1 MKSIDGIRR
10 RLENLFSGISKDLP
24 KTGSLPTEVLGLPE
38 TDRPRG
44 WSWEIDNSG
53 RYTWCSP
60 EVEKAIGLAPDA
72 LLGKEFF
79 SSGFNAETTAEL
91 KQLIDS
97 GQPIQHLLL
106 DFVNPQGEQCTILL
120 DSHQVMDKQGSLKG
134 YRGISQIVDAERS
147 QKTRMA
153 ITLPT
158 PSDAINAISVPE
170 LAASWGQILGYED
183 DRGNLRQIDDSDQ
196 PVSLIAVHTQNRLV
210 IPLRVQ
216 EEIIGVIELEGK
228 DADDPWTDEDRILA
242 EAVAHEFAITL
253 QDARSHQLTSQ
264 ALEEMREA
272 DRLKSQFLANMSHE
286 LRTPLNSIIGF
297 SRVILKGI
305 DGPVTDNQEQDLSAI
320 YNAGQHLLGLINDIL
335 DLSKIEAGK
344 MELTFSEVNLP
355 EIIRGVMS
363 TAVGLVKDKPI
374 ELVIDLPDDL
384 PSIQADNIRLRQIL
398 LNLVSNA
405 TKFTEDGHIGISVRL
420 IERGSQPEVVI
431 AVFDTGHGISPEDH
445 EKIFEPFSQVDA
457 SPTRKTGGTGLGL
470 SICRHLVELHKGVL
484 WVESLPGE
492 GSTFAFTIPYE
503 VKEQEQ
509 EELAPLILCVD
520 RDSDVSYRYRR
531 ILEDAGYRFHV
542 VTKPSHTFE
551 IAKTISPDVILLD
564 LLHPDPDAW
573 QIISEILGDEA
584 LYATPILLTE
594 YDEGQG
600 KGVTLDITRF
610 HPKPVRENSLRHIL
624 QALNCSQKSTFLLAE
639 ENPDESDR
647 IRAAIEGGRL
657 GTVLIADSLKDA
669 SRLLDRSSPEIIIL
683 SLTYPGISEYV
694 DDFFLQKTDAETP
707 VIGLLPDTLTS
718 SDLEKLINL
727 SKALEEV
734 AVKSSDDHYKN
745 VASIIKRIAPRGS
758 TR

>member
-1 MKSIDGIRR
+1 MNSIEGIRQ
-10 RLENLFSGISKDLP
+10 RLENLFSGITKDIP
-24 KTGSLPTEVLGLPE
+24 KTGTLSSEVLGLPE

-44 WSWEIDNSG
+44 WSWEIDSAG

-60 EVEKAIGLAPDA
+60 EVEKAIGLAPDD
-72 LLGKEFF
+72 LIGKEIF
-79 SSGFNAETTAEL
+79 SSGFNAKVAAEL

-106 DFVNPQGEQCTILL
+106 DFENPQGEQCTILL
-120 DSHQVMDKQGSLKG
+120 DSQMLMDKQGLLKG
-134 YRGISQIVDAERS
+134 YRGISQIVDAERP
-147 QKTRMA
+147 QKSRMA
-153 ITLPT
+153 VTLPT
-158 PSDAINAISVPE
+158 PPDAIDAISVPE

-183 DRGNLRQIDDSDQ
+183 DRGNLRPIDDIDQ
-196 PVSLIAVHTQNRLV
+196 PVQLIAVHTHDRLV

-216 EEIIGVIELEGK
+216 DEIIGVIELDGK

-253 QDARSHQLTSQ
+253 QDARSHQMTSQ

-305 DGPVTDNQEQDLSAI
+305 DGPVTENQEQDLSAI

-344 MELTFSEVNLP
+344 MELTFSEVDLP
-355 EIIRGVMS
+355 EIIHGVMS

-374 ELVIDLPDDL
+374 ELVLDLPDDL

-405 TKFTEDGHIGISVRL
+405 TKFTEEGHIGISVRL
-420 IERGSQPEVVI
+420 IVRGSQPEVVI

-470 SICRHLVELHKGVL
+470 SICKHLVELHRGVL

-503 VKEQEQ
+503 VNEQEK
-509 EELAPLILCVD
+509 EELAPLILYVD
-520 RDSDVSYRYRR
+520 RDSDVAYRYRR

-551 IAKTISPDVILLD
+551 LAKTIMPDAILLD
-564 LLHPDPDAW
+564 LLHPDPDVW
-573 QIISEILGDEA
+573 QIMTEILGDEA
-584 LYATPILLTE
+584 LDATPILLTE

-600 KGVTLDITRF
+600 KGVILDITRF
-610 HPKPVRENSLRHIL
+610 LTKPVRENSLRHIL
-624 QALNCSQKSTFLLAE
+624 QALNCNQKSTFLLVE
-639 ENPDESDR
+639 EQPDESDR

-657 GTVLIADSLKDA
+657 GTVLIADSLEYA
-669 SRLLDRSSPEIIIL
+669 SQLIDRSSPEIIIL
-683 SLTYPGISEYV
+683 SLTYPGLSDYD
-694 DDFFLQKTDAETP
+694 DDFFMQKIDAETP
-707 VIGLLPDTLTS
+707 IIGILPDTLTS
-718 SDLEKLINL
+718 SDLKKLINL
-727 SKALEEV
+727 TETLAEV
-734 AVKSSDDHYKN
+734 AIRPSEDHHKN
-745 VASIIKRIAPRGS
+745 VAAIIKRITPQG
-758 TR
+758 

>member
-1 MKSIDGIRR
+1 MNSIEGIRR

-24 KTGSLPTEVLGLPE
+24 KTGTLSTDVLGLPE

-44 WSWEIDNSG
+44 WSWEIDSAG

-60 EVEKAIGLAPDA
+60 EVEKAIGLAPDD
-72 LLGKEFF
+72 LIGKEIY
-79 SSGFNAETTAEL
+79 SSGFNAEAAAEL
-91 KQLIDS
+91 NKLIDS
-97 GQPIQHLLL
+97 GQPIQHLFM
-106 DFVNPQGEQCTILL
+106 DFENPQGEHCTILL
-120 DSHQVMDKQGSLKG
+120 DSHLLTDKQGNPKG

-147 QKTRMA
+147 QKSRMA
-153 ITLPT
+153 VTLPI
-158 PSDAINAISVPE
+158 PPDSIDAISVPE
-170 LAASWGQILGYED
+170 LAASWGQVLGYED
-183 DRGNLRQIDDSDQ
+183 DRGNLRPIDDLDQ
-196 PVSLIAVHTQNRLV
+196 PIQLIAVHTQDRLV
-210 IPLRVQ
+210 VPLRVQ
-216 EEIIGVIELEGK
+216 DEIIGVIELDGK
-228 DADDPWTDEDRILA
+228 GGDDPWTDEDRVLA

-305 DGPVTDNQEQDLSAI
+305 DGPVTENQEQDLSAI

-344 MELTFSEVNLP
+344 MELTFSEVDLP

-374 ELVIDLPDDL
+374 ELVLDLPDAL

-405 TKFTEDGHIGISVRL
+405 TKFTDEGHIGISVRL
-420 IERGSQPEVVI
+420 IERGGQPEVVI

-445 EKIFEPFSQVDA
+445 EKIFEPFSQVDS

-470 SICRHLVELHKGVL
+470 SICKHLVELHRGVL
-484 WVESLPGE
+484 WVESVPGE

-503 VKEQEQ
+503 VNEQEK

-520 RDSDVSYRYRR
+520 QDSDVAYRYRR

-551 IAKTISPDVILLD
+551 LAKTMMPDAILLD
-564 LLHPDPDAW
+564 LLYPGPDVW
-573 QIISEILGDEA
+573 QIMTEILGDET
-584 LYATPILLTE
+584 LDATPILLTE
-594 YDEGQG
+594 YDEGHG
-600 KGVTLDITRF
+600 KGVILNITHF
-610 HPKPVRENSLRHIL
+610 LTKPVRDNSLRHIL
-624 QALNCSQKSTFLLAE
+624 QALNCDQKSTFLLVE
-639 ENPDESDR
+639 EQPDESDR

-657 GTVLIADSLKDA
+657 GTVLIADSLEDA
-669 SRLLDRSSPEIIIL
+669 SQLLDRSSPEIIIL
-683 SLTYPGISEYV
+683 SLTYPGLSDY
-694 DDFFLQKTDAETP
+694 DDYFFLQKIDAETP
-707 VIGLLPDTLTS
+707 ILGILPDTLTS
-718 SDLEKLINL
+718 NDLKKLINL
-727 SKALEEV
+727 SETLEKV
-734 AVKSSDDHYKN
+734 ATRPSEDHYKN
-745 VASIIKRIAPRGS
+745 VAAIIKRIAPRG
-758 TR
+758 

>member
-1 MKSIDGIRR
+1 MNSIEGIRR
-10 RLENLFSGISKDLP
+10 RLENLFSGISKDIP
-24 KTGSLPTEVLGLPE
+24 KTGTLSTEVLGSPE

-44 WSWEIDNSG
+44 WSWEIDSAG

-60 EVEKAIGLAPDA
+60 EVEKAIGMAPDD
-72 LLGKEFF
+72 LIGKEIY
-79 SSGFNAETTAEL
+79 SSGFNAEAAAEL
-91 KQLIDS
+91 NKLIDS
-97 GQPIQHLLL
+97 GQPLQHLLM
-106 DFVNPQGEQCTILL
+106 DFENPQGEQCTILL
-120 DSHQVMDKQGSLKG
+120 DSHLLMDKQGLPKG
-134 YRGISQIVDAERS
+134 YRGISQIVEAERS
-147 QKTRMA
+147 QKSRMA
-153 ITLPT
+153 VTLPI
-158 PSDAINAISVPE
+158 PPDSIDAITVPE

-183 DRGNLRQIDDSDQ
+183 DRGNLRPIDDLDQ
-196 PVSLIAVHTQNRLV
+196 PIQLIAVHTPDRLV

-216 EEIIGVIELEGK
+216 DEIIGVIELDGK
-228 DADDPWTDEDRILA
+228 DADDPWTDEDRVLA

-305 DGPVTDNQEQDLSAI
+305 DGPVTENQEQDLSAI

-344 MELTFSEVNLP
+344 MELTFSEVDLP

-374 ELVIDLPDDL
+374 ELVLDLPDDL

-405 TKFTEDGHIGISVRL
+405 TKFTDEGHIGISVRL

-431 AVFDTGHGISPEDH
+431 AVFDTGHGIPPEDH

-470 SICRHLVELHKGVL
+470 SICKHLVELHRGVL
-484 WVESLPGE
+484 WVESLLGE

-503 VKEQEQ
+503 VNEQEK

-520 RDSDVSYRYRR
+520 RDSDVAYRYRR

-542 VTKPSHTFE
+542 ITKPSHTFE
-551 IAKTISPDVILLD
+551 LAKAIMPDAILLD
-564 LLHPDPDAW
+564 LLHPDPDVW
-573 QIISEILGDEA
+573 QIMTEILGDEA
-584 LYATPILLTE
+584 LDATPILLTE

-600 KGVTLDITRF
+600 KGVILDITRF
-610 HPKPVRENSLRHIL
+610 LTKPVRENSLRHIL
-624 QALNCSQKSTFLLAE
+624 QTLNCNQKSTFLLVE
-639 ENPDESDR
+639 EQPDESDR

-657 GTVLIADSLKDA
+657 GTVLIADSLEDA
-669 SRLLDRSSPEIIIL
+669 SQLLDRSSPEIIIL
-683 SLTYPGISEYV
+683 SLTYPGLSDYD
-694 DDFFLQKTDAETP
+694 DDFFLQKIDAETP
-707 VIGLLPDTLTS
+707 IIGILPGTLTS
-718 SDLEKLINL
+718 SDLKKLINL
-727 SKALEEV
+727 SETLKEV
-734 AVKSSDDHYKN
+734 AIRPSEDHNKN
-745 VASIIKRIAPRGS
+745 VAAIIKRIAPRG
-758 TR
+758 

>member
-1 MKSIDGIRR
+1 MNSSESLRQ
-10 RLENLFSGISKDLP
+10 RLENLFSGISKNIP
-24 KTGSLPTEVLGLPE
+24 RTGTLPTEVLGLPE

-44 WSWEIDNSG
+44 WSWELDSTG

-60 EVEKAIGLAPDA
+60 EVEKAIGAAPDD

-79 SSGFNAETTAEL
+79 SSGFKTEGAAEL

-106 DFVNPQGEQCTILL
+106 DFENTQGEPCTVLIH
-120 DSHQVMDKQGSLKG
+120 SHQRMDKQGLPIG

-153 ITLPT
+153 VTLPT
-158 PSDAINAISVPE
+158 PADAIDAISVPE

-183 DRGNLRQIDDSDQ
+183 DRGNLRPIDDLDQ
-196 PVSLIAVHTQNRLV
+196 PAPLIAVHTHNRLV

-216 EEIIGVIELEGK
+216 DEIIGVIELDGK
-228 DADDPWTDEDRILA
+228 DSDDPWTDEDRILA

-305 DGPVTDNQEQDLSAI
+305 DGPVTENQEQDLSAI

-374 ELVIDLPDDL
+374 ELVLDLPDDL
-384 PSIQADNIRLRQIL
+384 PSIQADNIRLRQVL

-405 TKFTEDGHIGISVRL
+405 TKFTEEGHIGISVRL
-420 IERGSQPEVVI
+420 IERGGQPEVVI
-431 AVFDTGHGISPEDH
+431 AVFDTGHGIAPEDH

-470 SICRHLVELHKGVL
+470 SICEHLVELHGGIL

-503 VKEQEQ
+503 VKEREK

-520 RDSDVSYRYRR
+520 RDSDVAHRYRR
-531 ILEDAGYRFHV
+531 TLEDAGYRFHV
-542 VTKPSHTFE
+542 VTKPSHTYE
-551 IAKTISPDVILLD
+551 LAKAIMPDAILLD
-564 LLHPDPDAW
+564 LLHPDPDVW
-573 QIISEILGDEA
+573 QILTELLNDNA
-584 LYATPILLTE
+584 FYATPILLTE
-594 YDEGQG
+594 YDEGQA
-600 KGVTLDITRF
+600 KGVILDITRF
-610 HPKPVRENSLRHIL
+610 LTKPVRENSLRHIL
-624 QALNCSQKSTFLLAE
+624 QTLNCYQKTTYLLVE
-639 ENPDESDR
+639 EQPDESDR
-647 IRAAIEGGRL
+647 IRAAIEGGRF
-657 GTVLIADSLKDA
+657 GTVQIADSLEDA
-669 SRLLDRSSPEIIIL
+669 SRLLDRSSPEIIIV
-683 SLTYPGISEYV
+683 SLTYPGLSEYK
-694 DDFFLQKTDAETP
+694 DGFFLQKIKAETP
-707 VIGLLPDTLTS
+707 IIGILPDTLTS
-718 SDLEKLINL
+718 SDLERLINL
-727 SKALEEV
+727 SKTLEHV
-734 AVKSSDDHYKN
+734 AIKPSEDHSKH
-745 VASIIKRIAPRGS
+745 VAAIIKRIAPRG
-758 TR
+758 